1 MAEWWDWSSVSADRD
16 EAVRQSAAQQHY
28 DRMVAEYNKAV
39 DDARSALSGRP
50 GGSFWDAPL
59 PRHYRSLPAE
69 TRMVA
74 MRDAG
79 LLTPKNPAPGYAKF
93 LGESIR
99 YPLEFF
105 ARPRDTA
112 VRAAQELSQGNV
124 LSALGHAA
132 AAPASAF
139 VPAVA
144 AGRAGDQDDWREAGR
159 RMGVSERDLMLLDVG
174 TDAGTYLSF
183 GAVPAV
189 RHAAVQGLSRADDL
203 LRALRGYAGK
213 MRYGAGAP
221 AYLEDAAGNVLTRLP
236 SAASAPAGRLSLPAQ

>member
-28 DRMVAEYNKAV
+28 DRMVADYNRSI
-39 DDARSALSGRP
+39 DDVRASMSRRP
-50 GGSFWDAPL
+50 GGSVWDAPM
-59 PRHYRSLPAE
+59 PRGWSSLPAE

-74 MRDAG
+74 MREAG
-79 LLTPKNPAPGYAKF
+79 LLTPKNPAPGYGKF
-93 LGESIR
+93 LGETVR
-99 YPLEFF
+99 WPLEFF

-124 LSALGHAA
+124 LSALGYAA

-144 AGRAGDQDDWREAGR
+144 AGRAGDSDDWREAGR
-159 RMGVSERDLMLLDVG
+159 RLGVSERDLMLLDVG

-183 GAVPAV
+183 GAVPAA
-189 RHAAVQGLSRADDL
+189 RHAAVQGITRADDL
-203 LRALRGYAGK
+203 LRALRGYAGQ

-236 SAASAPAGRLSLPAQ
+236 SAASVPVGRLSLPAR